1 MNDLLAL
8 DSFRPLSNKA
18 TSLPVT
24 MQQITTPLRWEA
36 WDQSL
41 APHPDPR
48 FRRYLVDGIREG
60 FRIGFDYSREC
71 HRTARNMASS
81 ILQPAVV
88 QEYLAIE
95 CAAGRVLGPFSP
107 EFLPNVHV
115 SRFGVIPKK
124 ATGKWRL
131 IVDLSAPDNYSV
143 NDGVY
148 ERFCSMQYVSVENAV
163 QLVVKKGPG
172 ALMAK
177 IDIKSAYR
185 IVPIHPDD
193 RWLLGMTWEGH
204 VFVDATLP
212 FGLRSAP
219 KIFTAI
225 ADGAEWVARARG
237 ANNILHYLD
246 DFFLTGATSSDECRV
261 AMQTLLQVF
270 EDLGVPV
277 AQEKLEGQTTCLTF
291 LGLEIDSSTMQLRL
305 PTEKLAALQ
314 VLIQSWLHRQSRTRR
329 ELESLVGSLYFACLV
344 VRSGKTF
351 LRRVFELLSIARKRH
366 HYIRLNKA
374 FRSDLRWW
382 DLFLAPLNRRPL
394 ARPIIPTSQRITFA
408 SDASG
413 NIGCGAL

>member
-36 WDQSL
+36 WDHSL

-107 EFLPNVHV
+107 EFLPNVQV
-115 SRFGVIPKK
+115 RSYPKESL
-124 ATGKWRL
+124 GKMEADRR
-131 IVDLSAPDNYSV
+131 PFRHSV
-143 NDGVY
+143 NDG
-148 ERFCSMQYVSVENAV
+148 RFCSMQYVSVENAV
-163 QLVVKKGPG
+163 QLLVKK

-193 RWLLGMTWEGH
+193 RWLLGMTWEGR

-219 KIFTAI
+219 N
-225 ADGAEWVARARG
+225 GNSRRG
-237 ANNILHYLD
+237 RV
-246 DFFLTGATSSDECRV
+246 GGTS
-261 AMQTLLQVF
+261 
-270 EDLGVPV
+270 
-277 AQEKLEGQTTCLTF
+277 
-291 LGLEIDSSTMQLRL
+291 
-305 PTEKLAALQ
+305 
-314 VLIQSWLHRQSRTRR
+314 
-329 ELESLVGSLYFACLV
+329 
-344 VRSGKTF
+344 
-351 LRRVFELLSIARKRH
+351 
-366 HYIRLNKA
+366 
-374 FRSDLRWW
+374 
-382 DLFLAPLNRRPL
+382 
-394 ARPIIPTSQRITFA
+394 
-408 SDASG
+408 
-413 NIGCGAL
+413 